1 VTVDVLSNDF
11 DPDNDPLVV
20 TAYTQGA
27 KGSVGLD
34 AEGTMT
40 YTPGDRAKGQDR
52 FTYTISDGLES
63 AAATVYV
70 SIKGSGG
77 DGSGGDGGGNGNGN
91 GRGKPK

>member
-34 AEGTMT
+34 AEGIMT
-40 YTPGDRAKGQDR
+40 YTPGDRAKGQDS

-63 AAATVYV
+63 AAATVHV
-70 SIKGSGG
+70 SIKGGGG
-77 DGSGGDGGGNGNGN
+77 DGTGGDGNGNGN
-91 GRGKPK
+91 GNG